1 MPQQWFTVRAQAEA
15 KAVQVS
21 IRGIIG
27 EWGLSD
33 REFIRDVEAAGDD
46 VELIEVTIN
55 SRGGEVDHGLA
66 IYNFLKAHSAAVS
79 VRIDGIA
86 ASAASVIA
94 LAGDE
99 IIMPENTLMMVH
111 NPWTFAAGNAKQLRK
126 TADDLEKFE
135 QSLMSTYMGR
145 TNKSEDE
152 VRSLLNEETWLT
164 AAEAVELGF
173 ADKVES
179 LKRSATA
186 ALAEAVDIPEAVL
199 ARIQAAGDSTPEPSN
214 DDDSGATGDDDST
227 PEQDPP
233 AEPGTDPEASTQPP
247 APGGS
252 KPNGGPAA
260 DKPDPAA
267 LAELCS
273 EHGLN
278 TMAASW
284 IREGLT
290 VAAAKQRILEI
301 KAAVDDALQV
311 QGQLVPAGAD
321 EEPDGGIKA
330 SWSDAFSKNQVKR
343 GNW

>member
-27 EWGLSD
+27 EWGLTD

-126 TADDLEKFE
+126 TANDLEKFE
-135 QSLMSTYMGR
+135 QSLMATYMGR
-145 TNKSEDE
+145 TNKSEEE
-152 VRSLLNEETWLT
+152 VRSLLDEETWLT

-214 DDDSGATGDDDST
+214 ADDSGATDDDDST

-233 AEPGTDPEASTQPP
+233 AEPGTSPEAFTQTP
-247 APGGS
+247 APNDGGS
-252 KPNGGPAA
+252 PSA

-311 QGQLVPAGAD
+311 QGQLVPTGAD

-330 SWSDAFSKNQVKR
+330 SWSDAFNKNQVKR

>member
-1 MPQQWFTVRAQAEA
+1 MPQQWFTVRAEAEA

-46 VELIEVTIN
+46 IELIEVTIN

-66 IYNFLKAHSAAVS
+66 IYNYLKSHSAAVS

-86 ASAASVIA
+86 ASAASMIA

-126 TADDLEKFE
+126 TAEDLEKFE
-135 QSLMSTYMGR
+135 KSLLATYMAR
-145 TNKSEDE
+145 TNKSEE
-152 VRSLLNEETWLT
+152 EIYTLLDEETWLT

-179 LKRSATA
+179 LKRSATV

-199 ARIQAAGDSTPEPSN
+199 ARIQAASDEPEGGTAEGDESN
-214 DDDSGATGDDDST
+214 

-233 AEPGTDPEASTQPP
+233 AEPGTNPEASTQ
-247 APGGS
+247 
-252 KPNGGPAA
+252 KPTPSDDNPSATPSAGKA
-260 DKPDPAA
+260 DPAA
-267 LAELCS
+267 LVELCA

-278 TMAASW
+278 NMVASW

-290 VAAAKQRILEI
+290 VADAKQRILEI
-301 KAAVDDALQV
+301 KAAVDDALQTN
-311 QGQLVPAGAD
+311 GQLVPDASD
-321 EEPDGGIKA
+321 DDSQTGIKA
-330 SWSDAFSKNQVKR
+330 SWSDAFSKTQVKR

>member
-1 MPQQWFTVRAQAEA
+1 MPQQWFTVRAEAEA
-15 KAVQVS
+15 KTVKVS

-46 VELIEVTIN
+46 IELIEVTIN

-66 IYNFLKAHSAAVS
+66 IFNYLKSHSAAVS

-86 ASAASVIA
+86 ASAASMIA

-126 TADDLEKFE
+126 TAEDLEKFE
-135 QSLMSTYMGR
+135 QSLLSTYMAR

-152 VRSLLNEETWLT
+152 IRTLLDEETWLT
-164 AAEAVELGF
+164 AAEALELGF

-199 ARIQAAGDSTPEPSN
+199 ARIQAAGE
-214 DDDSGATGDDDST
+214 
-227 PEQDPP
+227 P
-233 AEPGTDPEASTQPP
+233 AEPGESDPENDPPADPGTSSDASTQTPAASGKNPP
-247 APGGS
+247 A
-252 KPNGGPAA
+252 KPSPE
-260 DKPDPAA
+260 PSDPAA
-267 LAELCS
+267 LAELCA

-278 TMAASW
+278 NMAASW
-284 IREGLT
+284 IREGIT

-311 QGQLVPAGAD
+311 QGQLVPAASGD
-321 EEPDGGIKA
+321 EPNGGIKA